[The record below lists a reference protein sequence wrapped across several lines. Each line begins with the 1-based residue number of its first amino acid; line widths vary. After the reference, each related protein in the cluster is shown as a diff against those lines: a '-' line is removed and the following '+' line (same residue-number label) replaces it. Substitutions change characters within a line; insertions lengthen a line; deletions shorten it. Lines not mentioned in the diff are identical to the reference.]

1 MFKTVES
8 LSFFFSLLEIM
19 TRFLAVC
26 INVRGDTV
34 SFAYI
39 YRTKMDSLHRPFT
52 AVPSPLGHSPPPS
65 NLCDTTKLLLQ
76 A

>member
-8 LSFFFSLLEIM
+8 LFFFFLFWKRM
-19 TRFLAVC
+19 RFLAVC
-26 INVRGDTV
+26 ISVRGGTV